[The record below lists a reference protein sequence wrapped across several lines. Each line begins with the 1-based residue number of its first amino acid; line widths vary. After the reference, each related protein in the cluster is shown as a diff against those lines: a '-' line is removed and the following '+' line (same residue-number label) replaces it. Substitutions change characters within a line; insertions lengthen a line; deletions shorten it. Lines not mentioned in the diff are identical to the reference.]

1 MRVITIGR
9 SAGNNDIVVNDVNVS
24 RNHLQIIQDDNG
36 NYSVVDMGS
45 TNGTYVNGK
54 RISGEVRLQP
64 GDQVLIGSTMLPWE
78 SYFAGAPAPQPEM
91 AAQAASRDDAPKRNL
106 TWLYFVIGG
115 VLLMIVAGVVIW
127 LVFGKPKSPEVLPL
141 PADTTLMRM
150 QEDVRKAQE
159 EADASLK
166 AYEVALREYERA
178 KAEAAKDK
186 KDKTKAKQVAEAEKK
201 LEKATENK
209 EKSDKKVEDAQTKV
223 DEKIK
228 QDADVNGESKDSKD
242 SKDTQEGNEVNGSDD
257 DSKVAVTGESQN
269 TNNSQEGDKVN
280 NGASKITVNKGTKE
294 SQENKEGNKI
304 DSKTEGQNVKV
315 EGKTKDDSKTG
326 KDKTE
331 KPLSLDEQFYKL
343 FNSNRMKVDLL
354 KPQENESFYKSIYKE
369 LGWNY
374 GFADVSAARNYLQN
388 EFKRSSDAEK
398 QQIVDAMNK
407 VLFPQKK

>member
-9 SAGNNDIVVNDVNVS
+9 SAGNNDVVVNDVNVS

-36 NYSVVDMGS
+36 NYSVVDLGS

-78 SYFAGAPAPQPEM
+78 SYFAGAPAPQPAM

-115 VLLMIVAGVVIW
+115 VLLMIVAGVVGW
-127 LVFGKPKSPEVLPL
+127 LVYCNSKKNPVTPGGDDSELASL
-141 PADTTLMRM
+141 QD
-150 QEDVRKAQE
+150 DVRKAQQ
-159 EADASLK
+159 EADESSK
-166 AYEVALREYERA
+166 AYDEALREYE
-178 KAEAAKDK
+178 
-186 KDKTKAKQVAEAEKK
+186 KAKEKADQAALK
-201 LEKATENK
+201 QKEKELEKARKEK
-209 EKSDKKVEDAQTKV
+209 EKSEKKVQDAQTKV

-280 NGASKITVNKGTKE
+280 SGASKNTVNKGSKDSE
-294 SQENKEGNKI
+294 ENKEGNKI
-304 DSKTEGQNVKV
+304 DNKTEGDKTDGQNVKV
-315 EGKTKDDSKTG
+315 GGKAKDDSKTG

-331 KPLSLDEQFYKL
+331 KPLSLDEQFNELIK
-343 FNSNRMKVDLL
+343 SNRMKVNPF
-354 KPQENESFYKSIYKE
+354 KPQENESFYKGICKE
-369 LGWNY
+369 LGWDY
-374 GFADVSAARNYLQN
+374 RFPDVSAARNYLQD
-388 EFKRSSDAEK
+388 EFKRSSDAKK
-398 QQIVDAMNK
+398 QEIVDAMNK

>member
-78 SYFAGAPAPQPEM
+78 SYFAGAPAPQPAM
-91 AAQAASRDDAPKRNL
+91 AAQAAPRDDAPKHNL

-115 VLLMIVAGVVIW
+115 ILLMIVAGVVIW

-166 AYEVALREYERA
+166 AYELALQEYERA
-178 KAEAAKDK
+178 KAEAA

-201 LEKATENK
+201 LEEATENK
-209 EKSDKKVEDAQTKV
+209 EKSEKKVEDAQTKV
-223 DEKIK
+223 DEKNK
-228 QDADVNGESKDSKD
+228 QDVEVKNESKDSKD
-242 SKDTQEGNEVNGSDD
+242 SKDTQEGNEDNGSNDAL
-257 DSKVAVTGESQN
+257 KVAVTGDSQN
-269 TNNSQEGDKVN
+269 SNNSQEGGKVN

-343 FNSNRMKVDLL
+343 FNSNRMEVDPL
-354 KPQENESFYKSIYKE
+354 KPHKNESFYKSIFCSEE

-374 GFADVSAARNYLQN
+374 EFADVSRARNYLQD
-388 EFKRSSDAEK
+388 EFKRSSDADK
-398 QQIVDAMNK
+398 QKIVDAMNK
-407 VLFPQKK
+407 VLSQKK